1 MIRLNVFFEVNEG
14 VTPEQVKAAT
24 AEMVC
29 DSRTQEGNV
38 SYDLFASTSRERVYL
53 FCETWR
59 DQKVLDAHGE
69 SKSFVDGCANLK
81 KLMKGEWKLE
91 KFEF

>member
-14 VTPEQVKAAT
+14 VTPEQVKVAT

-69 SKSFVDGCANLK
+69 SKSFADGCANLK

>member
-1 MIRLNVFFEVNEG
+1 MIRLNVFFEVNDG

-24 AEMVC
+24 DEMIC

-38 SYDLFASTSRERVYL
+38 SYDLFSSTSRERIYM
-53 FCETWR
+53 FCETWK
-59 DQKVLDAHGE
+59 DQKVLDVHGE
-69 SKSFVDGCANLK
+69 SKSFLDGCAKLK

>member
-24 AEMVC
+24 AEMVR